1 MFGKNTMNLPP
12 LLVDSK
18 EYFENVTLTF
28 LFDHP
33 HMFVF
38 DERPIFINLIYVEVP
53 YYLLL

>member
-38 DERPIFINLIYVEVP
+38 DE
-53 YYLLL
+53 